1 MANDQAIPSNLSP
14 KILYLLRHSD
24 AVNSADNDYNRKLS
38 HLGKDKAHHFSTKF
52 SAEFSFDLV
61 LCSSANRTK
70 ETLNLLELK
79 QTEILFFDSLYLAEK
94 EMLLAEIEKVP
105 VRITNLLIIGHN
117 NGLSELASYIT
128 SESIYLST
136 CEFIEIGLE
145 IESWKYISSGIGI
158 LKRNIFPE

>member
-1 MANDQAIPSNLSP
+1 MKSSSNH
-14 KILYLLRHSD
+14 KTIFLLRHSD
-24 AVNSADNDYNRKLS
+24 AKTKGVPSDFERELSLIGRKRVQDLAKRVSDNITL
-38 HLGKDKAHHFSTKF
+38 DKIYY
-52 SAEFSFDLV
+52 
-61 LCSSANRTK
+61 SSAKRTTETFRILRFNRFPSINSDK
-70 ETLNLLELK
+70 
-79 QTEILFFDSLYLAEK
+79 LYLAEK
-94 EMLLAEIEKVP
+94 NELIDFIMDLPDSLQKV
-105 VRITNLLIIGHN
+105 LIIGHN